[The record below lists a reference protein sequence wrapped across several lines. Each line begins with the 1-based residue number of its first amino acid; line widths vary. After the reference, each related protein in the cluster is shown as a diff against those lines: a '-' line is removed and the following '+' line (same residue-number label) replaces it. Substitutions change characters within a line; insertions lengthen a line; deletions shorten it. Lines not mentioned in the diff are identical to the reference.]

1 MENTTQEEILE
12 ETEQEGL
19 VEAPEQIEEED
30 KEEIV
35 AEASKAKVKED
46 DDEDDEDDDEDDDE
60 EEEESAK
67 KEELKIPTTKAG
79 MIKALFDKVNGMKK
93 EEVSARWKNL
103 MSVTEVSVDDL
114 GGPTPSGPDDADP
127 KTGDPQPGKKKKK
140 IKVVVPEINVK
151 EDIEAL
157 VQGEE
162 LSEEF
167 KAKAATIFEAAVHQ
181 KVMEIATEKID
192 ELEKE
197 YQTNLQ
203 EEIVSF
209 RDELTDK
216 VDGYLNYVV
225 EEWMKENELV
235 LEGSLRSEITE
246 EFIGGLKDL
255 FTEHYIEVPDEKVDI
270 VESLYDKVEELEEK
284 LNSQIEENVKTKD
297 ELNEYRKDKILE
309 EVCEDLADTQSEKM
323 KSLVDGVSYEN
334 DADDFEN
341 KVKTIKESYF
351 PNQTKQDANV
361 EQESDGSEAEETP
374 EMNNIMEAY
383 SKAIAR
389 K

>member
-19 VEAPEQIEEED
+19 VEAPEAIEED

-35 AEASKAKVKED
+35 VEASKKVKED
-46 DDEDDEDDDEDDDE
+46 DDEDDEKEDDDDE
-60 EEEESAK
+60 EEEEEQVK
-67 KEELKIPTTKAG
+67 KEEVKVPSTKSA
-79 MIKALFDKVNGMKK
+79 MIKALFDKVNGLKK
-93 EEVSARWKNL
+93 EEVSAKWKNL
-103 MSVTEVSVDDL
+103 MDVAEAEDL
-114 GGPTPSGPDDADP
+114 GGPTPDDSDP
-127 KTGDPQPGKKKKK
+127 EKDEVGKKKKK
-140 IKVVVPEINVK
+140 MKISMPEINVK
-151 EDIEAL
+151 EDIDAL
-157 VQGEE
+157 VEGEE

-167 KAKAATIFEAAVHQ
+167 KTKASTIFEAAVHQ
-181 KVMEIATEKID
+181 KVMEIATEKIED
-192 ELEKE
+192 LEKE
-197 YQTNLQ
+197 YQSNLQ

-225 EEWMKENELV
+225 EEWMRENELA

-246 EFIGGLKDL
+246 EFIGGLKNL
-255 FTEHYIEVPDEKVDI
+255 FTEHYIEVPDEKIDI

-284 LNSQIEENVKTKD
+284 LNSKIEENVKTKD

-323 KSLVDGVSYEN
+323 KSLVEGVSYE
-334 DADDFEN
+334 DDKDDFEN
-341 KVKTIKESYF
+341 KIKTIKESYF

-361 EQESDGSEAEETP
+361 EQESDDSPTEETP
-374 EMNNIMEAY
+374 EMTNIMEAY

-389 K
+389 N

>member
-1 MENTTQEEILE
+1 MATEENNNQEEVLE
-12 ETEQEGL
+12 EESEQQEELVETPEQE
-19 VEAPEQIEEED
+19 EENPEIELSE
-30 KEEIV
+30 K
-35 AEASKAKVKED
+35 SKVKED
-46 DDEDDEDDDEDDDE
+46 DDEDEEDEDEDE
-60 EEEESAK
+60 EEEDEQVK
-67 KEELKIPTTKAG
+67 KEELKIPTTKSA

-93 EEVSARWKNL
+93 EEVSTKWKDL
-103 MSVTEVSVDDL
+103 MGVAEGSVEDL
-114 GGPTPSGPDDADP
+114 GGPTPADSDVEKDEVG
-127 KTGDPQPGKKKKK
+127 KTKKKK
-140 IKVVVPEINVK
+140 KVVVPEINVK
-151 EDIEAL
+151 EDIDAL
-157 VQGEE
+157 VEGEE
-162 LSEEF
+162 LTDEF
-167 KAKAATIFEAAVHQ
+167 KQKASTIFEAAVHQ
-181 KVMEIATEKID
+181 KVMEIATEKMD
-192 ELEKE
+192 DLEKE
-197 YQTNLQ
+197 YQSNLQ

-225 EEWMKENELV
+225 EEWMKENELA

-284 LNSQIEENVKTKD
+284 LNSKIEENVKTKD

-361 EQESDGSEAEETP
+361 EQESDVTTEDGEETP
-374 EMNNIMEAY
+374 VKMSNIMEQYA
-383 SKAIAR
+383 KAIAR

>member
-19 VEAPEQIEEED
+19 VEAPEQIEED

-35 AEASKAKVKED
+35 VEASKKVKED
-46 DDEDDEDDDEDDDE
+46 DDEDDEKEDDDDE
-60 EEEESAK
+60 EEEEDEQVK
-67 KEELKIPTTKAG
+67 KEEVKIPSTKSA
-79 MIKALFDKVNGMKK
+79 MIKALFDKVNGLKK
-93 EEVSARWKNL
+93 EEVSAKWKDL
-103 MSVTEVSVDDL
+103 MDVAEAEDL
-114 GGPTPSGPDDADP
+114 GGPTPDDSDP
-127 KTGDPQPGKKKKK
+127 EKDEVGKKKKK
-140 IKVVVPEINVK
+140 MKISMPEINVK
-151 EDIEAL
+151 EDIDAL
-157 VQGEE
+157 VEGEE

-167 KAKAATIFEAAVHQ
+167 KTKASTIFEAAVHQ
-181 KVMEIATEKID
+181 KVMEIATVKID

-209 RDELTDK
+209 RDELTEK

-225 EEWMKENELV
+225 EEWMKENEIALDS
-235 LEGSLRSEITE
+235 SLKSELTE
-246 EFIGGLKDL
+246 EFMAGLKNL

-270 VESLYDKVEELEEK
+270 VESLYDKVEELEGK
-284 LNSQIEENVKTKD
+284 LNSQIDDNVQVTS

-323 KSLVDGVSYEN
+323 KSLVEGVSYE
-334 DADDFEN
+334 DDKDDFEN

-351 PNQTKQDANV
+351 PNQTKQDENV
-361 EQESDGSEAEETP
+361 EQESDVSSDGEEVSEP
-374 EMNNIMEAY
+374 KLNNIMEAY

-389 K
+389 N

>member
-19 VEAPEQIEEED
+19 VEAPEQIEEEE

-35 AEASKAKVKED
+35 AEAPKAKVKED
-46 DDEDDEDDDEDDDE
+46 DDEDEEEDDDDE
-60 EEEESAK
+60 EEEEEQVK
-67 KEELKIPTTKAG
+67 KEEVKIPSTKSA
-79 MIKALFDKVNGMKK
+79 MIKALFDKVNGLKK
-93 EEVSARWKNL
+93 EEVSAKWKNL
-103 MSVTEVSVDDL
+103 MDVAEAEDL
-114 GGPTPSGPDDADP
+114 GGPTPDDSDP
-127 KTGDPQPGKKKKK
+127 EKDEVGKKKKK
-140 IKVVVPEINVK
+140 MKISMPEINVK
-151 EDIEAL
+151 EDIDAL
-157 VQGEE
+157 VEGEE

-167 KAKAATIFEAAVHQ
+167 KTKASTIFEAAVHQ
-181 KVMEIATEKID
+181 KVMEIATVKID

-197 YQTNLQ
+197 YQANLQ

-209 RDELTDK
+209 RDELTEK

-225 EEWMKENELV
+225 EEWMKENEIALDS
-235 LEGSLRSEITE
+235 SLKSELTE
-246 EFIGGLKDL
+246 EFIGGLKNL

-270 VESLYDKVEELEEK
+270 VESLYDKVEELEGK
-284 LNSQIEENVKTKD
+284 LNSQIDDNVQVTS

-323 KSLVDGVSYEN
+323 KSLVEGVSYE
-334 DADDFEN
+334 DDKDDFEN

-351 PNQTKQDANV
+351 PNQTKQDENV
-361 EQESDGSEAEETP
+361 EQESDVSEVEDSP
-374 EMNNIMEAY
+374 EMTNIMEAY